1 MDINNPP
8 RSFGVFKPVDHTVM
22 TFADAAALESA
33 SQALLAQG
41 FLADAL
47 TRYSPAQ
54 MLAQTASDLQTASP
68 LASMGQELNLV
79 KAYRDLA
86 QEGCSFLVVHAPD
99 DAQQTALVAVA
110 KATGAQAAQRY
121 GSFIIEEMIA
131 TADGE
136 VQTSESPDKG
146 LDLKTDALDKA

>member
-8 RSFGVFKPVDHTVM
+8 RSFGVFKPVDHTVV
-22 TFADAAALESA
+22 TFADPAALESA
-33 SQALLAQG
+33 AAALLTQG
-41 FLADAL
+41 FLAEAL

-99 DAQQTALVAVA
+99 DEQNVTLVTVA
-110 KATGAQAAQRY
+110 RAAGAQAAQRY

-131 TADGE
+131 SAEDE

-146 LDLKTDALDKA
+146 LDLKTDAVDKA

>member
-8 RSFGVFKPVDHTVM
+8 RSFGVFKPVDHTVV
-22 TFADAAALESA
+22 TFANPTALESA
-33 SQALLAQG
+33 AAGLLGHG
-41 FLADAL
+41 FFADDL

-68 LASMGQELNLV
+68 LASIGQELNLV

-86 QEGCSFLVVHAPD
+86 EQGCSFLVVHAPD
-99 DAQQTALVAVA
+99 EAQLATLVEVIRAA
-110 KATGAQAAQRY
+110 GAQAAQRY
-121 GSFIIEEMIA
+121 GSFIIEELIA
-131 TADGE
+131 TAEGE

-146 LDLKTDALDKA
+146 LDLKTDSLDNS